1 MIHQLLLADDDM
13 DDCLFFQE
21 ALEDLRLSTNLTTVS
36 DGVQL
41 MELLTTEGT
50 QLPDAL
56 FLDLNMPRKSGFE
69 CLAEIKENEAL
80 KEIPIVIFST
90 SLDKDVV
97 NKLFDKGA
105 NYYVRKPGDFNI
117 LQKVIHEA
125 IIRLKKNKMQQPD
138 LADFIIES

>member
-69 CLAEIKENEAL
+69 CLAEIKENQAL

-97 NKLFDKGA
+97 NKLYDKGA

>member
-41 MELLTTEGT
+41 MELLTAEGT

-97 NKLFDKGA
+97 NKLYDKGA

>member
-41 MELLTTEGT
+41 MELLNTEGT

-69 CLAEIKENEAL
+69 CLAEIKENQAL

-97 NKLFDKGA
+97 NKLYDKGA